1 MPTARPDT
9 DGISAVPSFESTRSG
24 AVSTRADAQ
33 SNSAV
38 ANRFLYYEFC
48 HNGMVDGLLPQQ
60 YASGWGQ
67 ALRFDSNTTT
77 YRTEWKAIAVN
88 SNWKNILLYKQKPPP
103 ALLLRSFCC

>member
-1 MPTARPDT
+1 MRDIARPYT

-24 AVSTRADAQ
+24 TVSNRADAKT
-33 SNSAV
+33 NFAV

-88 SNWKNILLYKQKPPP
+88 SNWNNILLYNTSHQ
-103 ALLLRSFCC
+103 SFFC